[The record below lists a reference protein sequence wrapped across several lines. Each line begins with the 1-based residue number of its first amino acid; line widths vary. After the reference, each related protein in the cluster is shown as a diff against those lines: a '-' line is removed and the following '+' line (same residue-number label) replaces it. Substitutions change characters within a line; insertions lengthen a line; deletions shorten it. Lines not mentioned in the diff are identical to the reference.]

1 MPLQRQ
7 GGVRPDLSQIERL
20 PNSYLGHQP
29 PNPHGG
35 IDGRIYFDGN
45 KGDNLESMILE
56 VKGGKSVSQ
65 NDLRGLRGAL
75 ADSGALLAGL
85 VILHPLGQTK
95 ERNFKR
101 EMARASRITIRGREF
116 AKMQLMTVEE
126 LLEGKRF
133 DTPPVL
139 GR

>member
-1 MPLQRQ
+1 M
-7 GGVRPDLSQIERL
+7 GLS
-20 PNSYLGHQP
+20 
-29 PNPHGG
+29 
-35 IDGRIYFDGN
+35 
-45 KGDNLESMILE
+45 DNLESMILK

-75 ADSGALLAGL
+75 ADSGAVLAGL
-85 VILHPLGQTK
+85 IIFRPLGQTK

-101 EMARASRITIRGREF
+101 EMARAGRVSIRGREF
-116 AKMQLMTVEE
+116 SATQLLTIEE

-139 GR
+139 GRQQKTQQQLILTERKSR